1 METLV
6 RARQQQAGHKAG
18 AARETAVVRFS
29 YRPSSLGLILIAES
43 TLGVCAVLLGDD
55 HDTLQQELASRFP
68 HARLVNGDAKLV
80 TRVVEAVEHSERSAD
95 LPLDMQGTAF
105 QRSVWQALRQVP
117 AGQTVSYAEL
127 ARRIGH
133 PRAVRA
139 VGHACATNPLAV
151 LIPCHRAV
159 RSDGGLA
166 GYRWGLARKRALLAR
181 EAAADV
187 G

>member
-18 AARETAVVRFS
+18 AVRETAVIRFS

-43 TLGVCAVLLGDD
+43 TLGVCAVLLGYD

-68 HARLVNGDAKLV
+68 HARLVNGDARLV
-80 TRVVEAVEHSERSAD
+80 TRVVEAVEHSERPAD

-105 QRSVWQALRQVP
+105 QRSVWQALRKVP
-117 AGQTVSYAEL
+117 AGQTVTYAEL